1 MVAKNLAEIDTGFPI
16 YGLRFLNN
24 HTLLACGGGGEGA
37 NGIPNKVTAIR
48 CSFTVSDKSRRLQK
62 FREIT
67 LPSNEDSPMCIEFG
81 RNSADDNSRY
91 LIFVGCNQSTELI
104 KSMNINNNLRK
115 YNYTEDE
122 HLQFLDAVQF
132 DENLLVESIGEYPK
146 IVHLSSDHS
155 VGGMMTSRIPSEIYI
170 FNPDSL
176 ELKLRFKPSSPSEI
190 KDFHLN
196 PRDFGKSFTYVTAS
210 FIETI
215 STNSGNILGSSS
227 TVDKKTSK
235 ILGKYFF
242 SKVRYIDET
251 DVIITAALRNG
262 KGAAVLRYNTQ
273 TRRVTKEKVISSKM
287 KGIVAIDVS
296 GSSGLFAVAGNDFSV
311 SLLKLSDFKV
321 IKTYNKLHKFAVTCL
336 SFSPDGKKLA
346 TGSASNTLNVLLVTP
361 SSGGIFSFINSVFRW
376 MFFAALI
383 AFIALFVQKAHD
395 NGELDEY
402 LELSKLYGA
411 KALVHAQHYKEVG
424 LDLSQKYGK
433 EYIEL
438 SQKYGKIGFEIAK
451 EQAFKGIDLLK
462 EQMEKRADP
471 KRDSLNVFDTLS
483 SPVWADETTETAST
497 TEFDI
502 VEQVTRDVHE
512 HTKSL
517 GNKDTFSIISQA
529 TKASLVTPA
538 SELEETNSSRVTH
551 LVVNEMA
558 GGHSVASPEPI
569 EQTLADSS
577 SHEQSSPYSH
587 SVDHEPTIATSVKFP
602 VEEVAEPDEETAAS
616 VLPEASENFEL
627 DTDAKSFQNQRDVLA
642 EHADKDAEKLQG
654 VISAAST
661 ENIREHSRDQHPV
674 NDLDANVPPLK
685 ESSDTHSSVKK
696 PYAQPTMSGE
706 DATLVPELTVSA
718 SSKLNDETDAHV
730 TQNIKDTADGDPQG
744 LFDGIQPEVDEL
756 ETKKSSSAP
765 RRSVSSSEAA
775 PLPQKMDD
783 LSDSSNSVEE
793 IKYDVES
800 HIIDGVDQADTIA
813 ADSSDKIDPESQK
826 NNLEE
831 SKPEPKPSDEDA
843 VSHNA
848 ERLTASTLNADST
861 HVSITST
868 TSDEVHL
875 LTAQFGTIDESANQP
890 TVRTETSES
899 YPQPESQTF
908 LDAADSALGLA
919 SSQAI
924 VDAAVASHVS
934 EPKGDIA
941 KAPHV
946 PELMKDDVTLIQ
958 EVVRDRHAELPSL
971 PSSDESLSVDV
982 RGSQESFS
990 ELSHPSS
997 ESDVITT
1004 AHYDV
1009 DSQKHT
1015 HAYHDEL

>member
-91 LIFVGCNQSTELI
+91 SIFVGCNQSTELI

-122 HLQFLDAVQF
+122 HLQFSDAVQF
-132 DENLLVESIGEYPK
+132 DENLSVESIGEYPK

-176 ELKLRFKPSSPSEI
+176 ELKLRFNPSSPSEI

-215 STNSGNILGSSS
+215 STNS
-227 TVDKKTSK
+227 
-235 ILGKYFF
+235 
-242 SKVRYIDET
+242 

-262 KGAAVLRYNTQ
+262 KGAAVLRYNTK
-273 TRRVTKEKVISSKM
+273 TRKVTREKVISRKM

-296 GSSGLFAVAGNDFSV
+296 SSSGLFAVAGNDFSV

-361 SSGGIFSFINSVFRW
+361 SSGGIFSFIYSVFRW

-462 EQMEKRADP
+462 EQMEKCADP
-471 KRDSLNVFDTLS
+471 KRDSSNVFDTLS

-517 GNKDTFSIISQA
+517 GNKDTLSIISQA

-538 SELEETNSSRVTH
+538 SEFEETNSSRVTD
-551 LVVNEMA
+551 LSVNEMA

-577 SHEQSSPYSH
+577 SREQSSPYSH
-587 SVDHEPTIATSVKFP
+587 SVDHEPTIATSKFP

-616 VLPEASENFEL
+616 VLPEASENLEL
-627 DTDAKSFQNQRDVLA
+627 GTDAKSSQNQRDVLA

-661 ENIREHSRDQHPV
+661 KNIREHSRNQHPV
-674 NDLDANVPPLK
+674 NEVDANVSPLK
-685 ESSDTHSSVKK
+685 ESSDTHSSVKE
-696 PYAQPTMSGE
+696 PYAQPTISGE

-718 SSKLNDETDAHV
+718 SSKSNDETDAHV
-730 TQNIKDTADGDPQG
+730 TQNIKDTADGNSQG
-744 LFDGIQPEVDEL
+744 LLDGIQSEVDKL
-756 ETKKSSSAP
+756 ETKISSSAP

-783 LSDSSNSVEE
+783 FPDSSKE
-793 IKYDVES
+793 IKNDVES

-813 ADSSDKIDPESQK
+813 ADSSDKIDPESH
-826 NNLEE
+826 LEE

-848 ERLTASTLNADST
+848 KRSTASTLNADST

-875 LTAQFGTIDESANQP
+875 SIAQFGTIDESAKQP

-908 LDAADSALGLA
+908 LDAADSALGSA

-982 RGSQESFS
+982 RGSQETFP
-990 ELSHPSS
+990 ELSQPSS